1 MPLRFEELK
10 SFVVSDH
17 SDLSSEEFVLP
28 FKEGFKD
35 GDGFHLKYL
44 IVHLCYSELF
54 RHEAGRATCLPCC
67 SLAVHHANARHGGVA
82 YDPDWVV
89 CLWIDWLKDQ
99 QSTGYHF
106 YVAETCFM

>member
-28 FKEGFKD
+28 FEEGFED
-35 GDGFHLKYL
+35 GNGFHLKYS
-44 IVHLCYSELF
+44 IVHLCCSELF
-54 RHEAGRATCLPCC
+54 RHEASQATCLPCC
-67 SLAVHHANARHGGVA
+67 SLAVHC
-82 YDPDWVV
+82 PDG
-89 CLWIDWLKDQ
+89 LWIDRFKDRR
-99 QSTGYHF
+99 STGYHF